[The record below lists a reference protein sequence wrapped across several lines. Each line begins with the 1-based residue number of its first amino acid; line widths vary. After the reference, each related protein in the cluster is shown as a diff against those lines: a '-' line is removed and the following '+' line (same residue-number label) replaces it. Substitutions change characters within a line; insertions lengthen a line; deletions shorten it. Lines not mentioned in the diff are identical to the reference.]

1 MDAALP
7 VFGWLIFAVGVGVV
21 AIAEFASTAKVR
33 SPTKRAADALSGLFF
48 VLLACQLILPR
59 DMGRSLRIYLLIAAV
74 AAGIASWWLG
84 RHSRQVDR
92 ATGARH
98 R

>member
-7 VFGWLIFAVGVGVV
+7 VLGWLVFAWGVGIVV
-21 AIAEFASTAKVR
+21 IAEFASTAKVR
-33 SPTKRAADALSGLFF
+33 SPTKRIADALSGLFF
-48 VLLACQLILPR
+48 CVLAGQVILGDLERPT
-59 DMGRSLRIYLLIAAV
+59 RIVLVAAAAV
-74 AAGIASWWLG
+74 IGIASWSLG
-84 RHSRQVDR
+84 RRSGQVDR

>member
-7 VFGWLIFAVGVGVV
+7 VLGWLIFALGIGIVV
-21 AIAEFASTAKVR
+21 IAEFASTAKVR
-33 SPTKRAADALSGLFF
+33 SPTKRIADVLSGLFF
-48 VLLACQLILPR
+48 CVLAGQVILGDLQHR
-59 DMGRSLRIYLLIAAV
+59 TRIGLLIAAV
-74 AAGIASWWLG
+74 AIGLASWALG
-84 RHSRQVDR
+84 RHSGQVDR

>member
-7 VFGWLIFAVGVGVV
+7 VLGWLVFAWGIGIVV
-21 AIAEFASTAKVR
+21 IAEFASTARVR
-33 SPTKRAADALSGLFF
+33 SPTKRIADALSGMFF
-48 VLLACQLILPR
+48 CLLAGQVILGELARTTRLVLL
-59 DMGRSLRIYLLIAAV
+59 GV
-74 AAGIASWWLG
+74 AAGSGVASWILG
-84 RHSRQVDR
+84 RHARQVDR